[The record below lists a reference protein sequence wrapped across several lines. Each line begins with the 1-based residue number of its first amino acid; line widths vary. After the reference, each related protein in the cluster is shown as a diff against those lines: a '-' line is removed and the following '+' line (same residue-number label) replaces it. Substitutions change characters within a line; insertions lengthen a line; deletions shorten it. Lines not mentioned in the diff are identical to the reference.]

1 MKPGLARAIVTH
13 MLHDKRAG
21 LRLLG
26 VGAHVMPRCCL
37 GWGRWV
43 GGWIITLL
51 ALVHAIDALLYWVG
65 WAGGWCN
72 VPWTCSRAW
81 QFWLFMEKAKEE
93 SGRIGVT
100 ASNVPRAPPE
110 SRAEEK
116 RAYFVKIGVF
126 FPAALKASPA
136 AAKPKKRA
144 IWSR

>member
-1 MKPGLARAIVTH
+1 
-13 MLHDKRAG
+13 
-21 LRLLG
+21 
-26 VGAHVMPRCCL
+26 
-37 GWGRWV
+37 
-43 GGWIITLL
+43 
-51 ALVHAIDALLYWVG
+51 
-65 WAGGWCN
+65 
-72 VPWTCSRAW
+72 
-81 QFWLFMEKAKEE
+81 MEKAKEE